1 MVVTVGSSPEA
12 RGAVTV
18 GSSLG
23 AVTVV
28 ESFQG
33 IEVVTVG
40 RRLYSERWSH
50 RSGAPPE
57 YDGECLQPDRNKTC

>member
-1 MVVTVGSSPEA
+1 MTVRSSPEA
-12 RGAVTV
+12 CEAVTV

-28 ESFQG
+28 ESLQG

-40 RRLYSERWSH
+40 RRLYSESMESLQ
-50 RSGAPPE
+50 RSSS
-57 YDGECLQPDRNKTC
+57 GE